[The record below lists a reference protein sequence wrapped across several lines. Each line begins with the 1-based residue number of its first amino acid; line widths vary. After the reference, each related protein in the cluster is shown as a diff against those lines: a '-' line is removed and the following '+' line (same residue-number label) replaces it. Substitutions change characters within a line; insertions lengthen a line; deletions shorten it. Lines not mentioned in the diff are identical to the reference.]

1 RVFKKEVEI
10 MVKLYNKISNEYLGE
25 ITDIDLQF
33 LIDNLV
39 EEHLNDIDYYIN
51 KEMLETLK
59 EKGASQKL
67 LEIIESAMG
76 SDDNV
81 EIRYEKII
89 LN

>member
-1 RVFKKEVEI
+1 

-51 KEMLETLK
+51 KEMLETLN

>member
-1 RVFKKEVEI
+1 